1 MLISSSCFLSDSQ
14 VVYFTATFPFI
25 VLFILFI
32 RGVTLDGAVEGILF
46 YVIPDWSKLLEPQ
59 ACNIIM
65 ITSSYI
71 ILLKKIYFKKKIL
84 TWQVPKNDGCWQQLF
99 QQMFGSLTD

>member
-1 MLISSSCFLSDSQ
+1 MDKRFCTTLISSCCFLSDSQ

-25 VLFILFI
+25 VLFILVI

-59 ACNIIM
+59 ACDIIP
-65 ITSSYI
+65 SSYLI
-71 ILLKKIYFKKKIL
+71 VL
-84 TWQVPKNDGCWQQLF
+84 TIKRVPKNDGYLIKNHCLVFQLF
-99 QQMFGSLTD
+99 G